1 LASKSSLGAAAAALA
16 LIAPAG
22 LFMCALVAR
31 NLPQPEAARAAEQLV
46 MWYSARMWTL
56 WLLLLA
62 LPGVALVTC
71 GAALA
76 QAWRPR
82 IAFVVTTLLSAV
94 FLAIVVLHMAAN

>member
-1 LASKSSLGAAAAALA
+1 VLA
-16 LIAPAG
+16 LIVPAG

-31 NLPQPEAARAAEQLV
+31 NLPQTALASPAEGLV
-46 MWYSARMWTL
+46 AWYSARMWTL

-62 LPGVALVTC
+62 MPCAALVTG

-76 QAWRPR
+76 QARTPR
-82 IAFVVTTLLSAV
+82 VAFVVTTLLSAV

>member
-1 LASKSSLGAAAAALA
+1 LTNKFSPFVAAAALVA
-16 LIAPAG
+16 IAPAA
-22 LFMCALVAR
+22 LFMAALVAR
-31 NLPQPEAARAAEQLV
+31 QLPQTALASPAEGLV
-46 MWYSARMWTL
+46 AWYSARMWTL

-62 LPGVALVTC
+62 MPCVALVTG

-82 IAFVVTTLLSAV
+82 FAFVVTTLLSAV